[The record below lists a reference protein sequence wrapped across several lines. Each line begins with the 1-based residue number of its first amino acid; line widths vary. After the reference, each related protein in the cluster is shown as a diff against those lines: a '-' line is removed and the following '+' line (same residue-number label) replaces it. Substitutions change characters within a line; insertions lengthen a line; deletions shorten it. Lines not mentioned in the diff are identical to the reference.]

1 MRNTAPGRLVFVFD
15 FEEEI
20 KNLPEQP
27 GVYLMHDASD
37 EVIYVGKA
45 KVLKNRVT
53 QYFRKNS
60 NHTPKVLAMVA
71 QVAYFEYIITDS
83 EREALA
89 LECNLI
95 KKYRPKYN
103 ILLKDD
109 KQYRYI
115 KVTINEAY
123 PRVMIVH
130 GTRNDGAKY
139 YGPYMGKGTAKNTM
153 DIIRRLFK
161 PPTCSRKF
169 PRDIRKGRPCLNYHI
184 NTCFAP
190 CTGKVSKEE
199 YRKVFFE
206 ICRFLEG
213 KHEKLIEELTDEMKE
228 ASRTL
233 MYEKAAACRDKIN
246 SIREIGDK
254 QKIVN
259 TSKHTDT
266 DVIAAAAE
274 GETAYIEVFFI
285 RDGRVVG
292 RENYR
297 IENSRGSD
305 KADIITD
312 FIKQFYDGADIVP
325 DEIISEEEPEDTE
338 LIADRLRAM
347 KGRKV
352 AITVPKRGEKAKL
365 VAMVRMNAEKAL
377 SNHKL
382 RILKEKEKSGVLE
395 TMRDMLSL
403 EKIPNRIEAYDISNI
418 QGADNVGAMA
428 VFEYGRPAKRK
439 YRSFKIKT
447 VDGADDYASMKEV
460 IYRRFRHGLEEEEKI
475 AAGEMNIRDAKFL
488 PYPDI
493 ILLDGGKGHVRAV
506 TELMEMMDNDTP
518 LYGMVKNDR
527 HRTRALTGTD
537 GEVEIS
543 PQSPVFKLITHIQ
556 DEVHDAAISYFR
568 KLHSRIDSELDKI
581 PGIGEK
587 RRTALLTKYGNIEAI
602 KNAEIEELADVESM
616 DMRSA
621 ENVYNYFRSKR

>member
-1 MRNTAPGRLVFVFD
+1 MFD

-213 KHEKLIEELTDEMKE
+213 KHEKLIEELTEEMKE

-488 PYPDI
+488 PYPDM

-527 HRTRALTGTD
+527 HRTRALTGID

-602 KNAEIEELADVESM
+602 KNAEVEELADVESM

>member
-1 MRNTAPGRLVFVFD
+1 MFD

-20 KNLPEQP
+20 KNLPELP
-27 GVYLMHDASD
+27 GVYLMHNAED
-37 EVIYVGKA
+37 EIIYVGKA

-115 KVTINEAY
+115 KVTINEPY
-123 PRVMIVH
+123 PKVMIVH

-139 YGPYMGKGTAKNTM
+139 YGPYMGKGTARNTM
-153 DIIRRLFK
+153 DMIRRLFK
-161 PPTCSRKF
+161 PPTCSRRF
-169 PRDIRKGRPCLNYHI
+169 PRDIGRGRPCLNYHI
-184 NTCFAP
+184 NACFAP

-199 YRKVFFE
+199 YRRVFFE

-213 KHEKLIEELTDEMKE
+213 RHDKLIKELTEEMQA
-228 ASRTL
+228 ASKSL
-233 MYEKAAACRDKIN
+233 QYEKAAACRDKIN
-246 SIREIGDK
+246 SIKEIGDK

-259 TSKHTDT
+259 TEKRTDT
-266 DVIAAAAE
+266 DVIAAASE
-274 GETAYIEVFFI
+274 DGIAYIEVFFI

-292 RENYR
+292 REHYR

-305 KADIITD
+305 KAEIITD
-312 FIKQFYDGADIVP
+312 FIKQFYDGPDGIP
-325 DEIISEEEPEDTE
+325 DELIAETINEDDTE
-338 LIADRLRAM
+338 LISEHLRSL

-352 AITVPKRGEKAKL
+352 TITVPKRGDKTKL
-365 VAMVRMNAEKAL
+365 VAMVRLNAEKAL

-382 RILKEKEKSGVLE
+382 KLLKEKEKSGVLE
-395 TMRDMLSL
+395 SLKDLLSL
-403 EKIPNRIEAYDISNI
+403 DTIPNRIEAYDISNI

-439 YRSFKIKT
+439 YRSFKIKS
-447 VDGADDYASMKEV
+447 VEGANDYASMREV
-460 IYRRFRHGLEEEEKI
+460 IYRRFRHGLEEEEAI
-475 AAGEMNIRDAKFL
+475 AEGRLNIRDAKFL
-488 PYPDI
+488 PYPDL
-493 ILLDGGKGHVRAV
+493 ILLDGGKGHVRAI
-506 TELMEMMDNDTP
+506 TELMEMMDNTTP

-527 HRTRALTGTD
+527 HRTRALTSGD
-537 GEVEIS
+537 GEVGIN
-543 PQSPVFKLITHIQ
+543 PQSPVFRLITHIQ

-568 KLHSRIDSELDKI
+568 KLHEKIDSELDKI

-587 RRTALLTKYGNIEAI
+587 RRTALLTKFGSIESI
-602 KNAEIEELADVESM
+602 KAAEVTELADTESM
-616 DMRSA
+616 DLKSA
-621 ENVYNYFRSKR
+621 ENVYNYFRSNGNV